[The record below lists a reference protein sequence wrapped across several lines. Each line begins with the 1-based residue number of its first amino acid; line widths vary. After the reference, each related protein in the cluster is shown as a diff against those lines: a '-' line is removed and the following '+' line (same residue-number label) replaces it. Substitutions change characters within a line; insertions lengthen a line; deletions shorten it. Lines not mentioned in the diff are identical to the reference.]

1 MIGYKLKKEREKMNK
16 NLRKLWDEYEEVN
29 VNVLR
34 AEARGLGLSAKGP
47 KPELI
52 GRIMWHIIIRDLS
65 R

>member
-1 MIGYKLKKEREKMNK
+1 MNM
-16 NLRKLWDEYEEVN
+16 NLRKLWDEYENCTVN
-29 VNVLR
+29 MLR

-52 GRIMWHIIIRDLS
+52 GRIMWHIISRDLN